1 MAALAAPLLG
11 AVASA
16 VAPGLFSKLGK
27 ALGIGG
33 RPKSILLTAK
43 KAPKRKATAGK
54 RRQAPRVAP
63 TAGRRRK
70 TATAGHKCGGCKA
83 KPKRATAGRKRRH

>member
-1 MAALAAPLLG
+1 MAAMLPFAAR

-16 VAPGLFSKLGK
+16 VAPSLFKKLGK

-33 RPKSILLTAK
+33 RPKSIPLTAK
-43 KAPKRKATAGK
+43 KAPRRKATAG
-54 RRQAPRVAP
+54 RRAPRKAP
-63 TAGRRRK
+63 TAGNRRK
-70 TATAGHKCGGCKA
+70 TATAGHKCGCKT

>member
-43 KAPKRKATAGK
+43 KAPRRKATAG
-54 RRQAPRVAP
+54 RRAPRKAP
-63 TAGRRRK
+63 TAGNRRK
-70 TATAGHKCGGCKA
+70 TATAGHKCGCKT